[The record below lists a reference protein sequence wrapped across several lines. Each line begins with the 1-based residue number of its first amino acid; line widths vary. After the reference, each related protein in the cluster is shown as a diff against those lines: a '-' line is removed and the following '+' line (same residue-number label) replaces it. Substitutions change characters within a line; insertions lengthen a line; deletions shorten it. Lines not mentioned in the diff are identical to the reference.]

1 MIAELV
7 RHAEVDG
14 GGWDAAAYLRSRD
27 MVVVHDRAGWSLA
40 ACDGLSA
47 SDTRRVKLPASHGEM
62 LCPRHDHENVAAVPR
77 ARRHSHAGS
86 RLARPDLFL
95 NSAQQVAS
103 IMVPPCCRLLASSEA
118 SIRRCPGRLNQ
129 PREISFSV
137 FVSLTN
143 LSQGVPTSACDRRPR
158 PMWSRLHTWPRR
170 TRDKELRY

>member
-1 MIAELV
+1 
-7 RHAEVDG
+7 
-14 GGWDAAAYLRSRD
+14 LRSSSGTRRLMAAD
-27 MVVVHDRAGWSLA
+27 GTQRRICGRGIWSSFTIAPVGAWLPA
-40 ACDGLSA
+40 MGSQHR
-47 SDTRRVKLPASHGEM
+47 TRRVKLPASHGAI
-62 LCPRHDHENVAAVPR
+62 LCPRHDHENVDDVPR

-103 IMVPPCCRLLASSEA
+103 IMVPPCCRLLASSDA